1 VHAQTPTEYFRELVE
16 KAIARQRLTSSEV
29 SAFYLVQLLDSF
41 VRPDRAYLDAGIDYD
56 QPLAHLLCEA
66 IASVRPDR
74 AYLDAGID
82 YDQPLAHLLCE
93 AIASR
98 EERRFTL
105 FKATGDL
112 SLFISGFFS
121 DSVMRKPV
129 DFDYYVSLGGY
140 AYGRAARLSAHQT
153 AAEVFEELSQKFSR
167 FVDVLTEVSEA
178 STLTDHT
185 SLLRL
190 YEKWLRT
197 GSERTGAMLRDLGVL
212 PVPGSKLIQ

>member
-1 VHAQTPTEYFRELVE
+1 MHAQTPTEYFRELVE
-16 KAIARQRLTSSEV
+16 KALVKQNLTSSEV
-29 SAFYLVQLLDSF
+29 SSFYLVQLLDSF
-41 VRPDRAYLDAGIDYD
+41 VRPDRALSDSGVDYD

-66 IASVRPDR
+66 IAS
-74 AYLDAGID
+74 A
-82 YDQPLAHLLCE
+82 E
-93 AIASR
+93 A
-98 EERRFTL
+98 RRFAL

-121 DSVMRKPV
+121 DSLSRKRI
-129 DFDYYVSLGGY
+129 DFDYYVSMGGY
-140 AYGRAARLSAHQT
+140 AYQRAARLSAHPTT
-153 AAEVFEELSQKFSR
+153 ADVFEELSEKFVR

-178 STLTDHT
+178 SSLTDHK

-197 GSERTGAMLRDLGVL
+197 GSERTGAKLREHGVL

>member
-1 VHAQTPTEYFRELVE
+1 MHAQTPTEYFRELVE

-66 IASVRPDR
+66 IAS
-74 AYLDAGID
+74 G
-82 YDQPLAHLLCE
+82 E
-93 AIASR
+93 A
-98 EERRFTL
+98 RRFTL

>member
-1 VHAQTPTEYFRELVE
+1 MSHSQSNAKQSSVHAETPTEYFRELVE

-66 IASVRPDR
+66 IAS
-74 AYLDAGID
+74 G
-82 YDQPLAHLLCE
+82 E
-93 AIASR
+93 A
-98 EERRFTL
+98 RRFTL
-105 FKATGDL
+105 FKAAGDL

>member
-66 IASVRPDR
+66 IAS
-74 AYLDAGID
+74 G
-82 YDQPLAHLLCE
+82 E
-93 AIASR
+93 A
-98 EERRFTL
+98 RRFTL

>member
-1 VHAQTPTEYFRELVE
+1 MSHSQSNAKQSSVHAQTPTEYFRELVE

-66 IASVRPDR
+66 IAS
-74 AYLDAGID
+74 G
-82 YDQPLAHLLCE
+82 
-93 AIASR
+93 

-178 STLTDHT
+178 SSLTDHT

>member
-1 VHAQTPTEYFRELVE
+1 MHAQTPTEYFRELVE

-66 IASVRPDR
+66 IAS
-74 AYLDAGID
+74 G
-82 YDQPLAHLLCE
+82 E
-93 AIASR
+93 A
-98 EERRFTL
+98 RRFTL

-212 PVPGSKLIQ
+212 PGPGSKLIQ

>member
-66 IASVRPDR
+66 IAS
-74 AYLDAGID
+74 G
-82 YDQPLAHLLCE
+82 E
-93 AIASR
+93 A
-98 EERRFTL
+98 RRFTL

-212 PVPGSKLIQ
+212 PGPGSKLIQ

>member
-1 VHAQTPTEYFRELVE
+1 MSHSQSNAKQSSVHAQTPTEYFRELVE

-41 VRPDRAYLDAGIDYD
+41 VRPDRAYFDAGIDYD

-66 IASVRPDR
+66 IAS
-74 AYLDAGID
+74 G
-82 YDQPLAHLLCE
+82 E
-93 AIASR
+93 A
-98 EERRFTL
+98 RRFTL

-212 PVPGSKLIQ
+212 PGPGSKLIQ

>member
-41 VRPDRAYLDAGIDYD
+41 
-56 QPLAHLLCEA
+56 
-66 IASVRPDR
+66 VRPDR

>member
-1 VHAQTPTEYFRELVE
+1 MSHSQSNARQSSVHAQTPTEYFRELVE

-66 IASVRPDR
+66 IAS
-74 AYLDAGID
+74 G
-82 YDQPLAHLLCE
+82 E
-93 AIASR
+93 A
-98 EERRFTL
+98 RRFTL

-212 PVPGSKLIQ
+212 PGPGSKLIQ

>member
-1 VHAQTPTEYFRELVE
+1 MSHSQSNARQSSVHAQTPTEYFRELVE

-66 IASVRPDR
+66 IAS
-74 AYLDAGID
+74 G
-82 YDQPLAHLLCE
+82 
-93 AIASR
+93 

>member
-1 VHAQTPTEYFRELVE
+1 MHAQTPTEYFRELVE

-66 IASVRPDR
+66 IAS
-74 AYLDAGID
+74 G
-82 YDQPLAHLLCE
+82 
-93 AIASR
+93 

>member
-66 IASVRPDR
+66 IAS
-74 AYLDAGID
+74 G
-82 YDQPLAHLLCE
+82 
-93 AIASR
+93 

>member
-1 VHAQTPTEYFRELVE
+1 VSHSQSNAKQSSVHAETPTEYFRELVE

-66 IASVRPDR
+66 IAS
-74 AYLDAGID
+74 G
-82 YDQPLAHLLCE
+82 E
-93 AIASR
+93 A
-98 EERRFTL
+98 RRFTL
-105 FKATGDL
+105 FKAAGDL

>member
-1 VHAQTPTEYFRELVE
+1 MSHSQSNAKQSSVHAQTPTEYFRELVE

-66 IASVRPDR
+66 IAS
-74 AYLDAGID
+74 G
-82 YDQPLAHLLCE
+82 
-93 AIASR
+93 

>member
-1 VHAQTPTEYFRELVE
+1 MHAQTPTEYFRELVE

-66 IASVRPDR
+66 IAS
-74 AYLDAGID
+74 G
-82 YDQPLAHLLCE
+82 
-93 AIASR
+93 

-212 PVPGSKLIQ
+212 PGPGSKLIQ

>member
-1 VHAQTPTEYFRELVE
+1 MSHSQSNARQSSVHAQTPTEYFRELVE

-66 IASVRPDR
+66 IAS
-74 AYLDAGID
+74 G
-82 YDQPLAHLLCE
+82 E
-93 AIASR
+93 A
-98 EERRFTL
+98 RRFTL

>member
-1 VHAQTPTEYFRELVE
+1 MSHSQSNAKQSSVHAQTPTEYFRELVE

-66 IASVRPDR
+66 IAS
-74 AYLDAGID
+74 G
-82 YDQPLAHLLCE
+82 E
-93 AIASR
+93 A
-98 EERRFTL
+98 RRFTL

-212 PVPGSKLIQ
+212 PGPGSKLIQ